1 MIALCVLMLL
11 DYGLSF
17 YSVKAGLTYE
27 LNSTFAWAFDHGLI
41 LSLLIRLAF
50 MAVVLIPFY
59 LWARRRANYPKLLR
73 LAMALES
80 IVCLLHLQWIVPL
93 VTM

>member
-1 MIALCVLMLL
+1 MLMLL
-11 DYGLSF
+11 DFGLTF
-17 YSVKAGLTYE
+17 YSVSEGLTYE

-59 LWARRRANYPKLLR
+59 LWARRRRNYPKLVR
-73 LAMALES
+73 LALIIES
-80 IVCLLHLQWIVPL
+80 VVCLLHLQWIVPL
-93 VTM
+93 VTI